1 LSILIAILGIGFLIF
16 VHELGHFL
24 ACRLTKTRTETF
36 SIGFGPRLFG
46 WENLPGER
54 KRFTWGRRQLD
65 PERHAMDFRVAVIPL
80 GGYVKMAGEN
90 PGERSGKGDEF
101 PSKPTWARVF
111 IICAGVIMNVITAGL
126 FYAVA
131 YAGGVPTPPALV
143 GEVAP
148 GQPAWAA
155 GVRAGDRLER
165 LDGHQLRSF
174 IDLMME
180 GALLARGEPAP
191 LELTREG
198 KPLTLTV
205 TPAYDEERGALVLGI
220 APARGLRIVADGRR
234 LDLGAEEPVVVAGV
248 PARGGAEALELL
260 SAALAAGVDPV
271 VLERAGAEPFS
282 VSLQGRELDPAPTEG
297 AAKLQI
303 EPWGHPRVDA
313 VRTLPGRAADA
324 QNPLKKD
331 DVIVEALLAGG
342 RRLSVDGTSVL
353 RELLFRGGLE
363 GLVVERG
370 GARVDVPLSLASP
383 AEVAAFL
390 EDLSV
395 RVEPSTRVRPTTAVL
410 LESRKVRRG
419 AGAAAAAGIQAGER
433 VVQVAGKPVATWEDL
448 LQSLRSAKAEVPLTL
463 RVKPEDGPE
472 REVTVV
478 PSIPRSLKGLEVTLK
493 EHEEPFEGGGLLS
506 SIGLGVQRTAREVK
520 NVFRQIGA
528 FFTGTVSFSKNIGG
542 PKMLGEVA
550 ANFAETSWLKFI
562 QFLAYISVSLAVLN
576 ILPIPILDG
585 GHLLFIL
592 MEKIK
597 GAPLKESTIG
607 KMQMVGLVLVLALLA
622 FALKND
628 FTPRSLR

>member
-16 VHELGHFL
+16 IHELGHFL

-54 KRFTWGRRQLD
+54 KRFTWGHRRLD
-65 PERHAMDFRVAVIPL
+65 PERHAMDFRVAAIPL

-111 IICAGVIMNVITAGL
+111 IICAGVIMNVITACL

-148 GQPAWAA
+148 GKPAWKA

-174 IDLMME
+174 IDLLME

-191 LELTREG
+191 LELRRDG
-198 KPLTLTV
+198 KPVTLTV
-205 TPAYDEERGALVLGI
+205 TPEYDEERGALVLGI
-220 APARGLRIVADGRR
+220 GQAHGLRIEADGRR
-234 LDLGAEEPVVVAGV
+234 FDLGAEEPVVVAGV
-248 PARGGAEALELL
+248 PARGGEEALGVL
-260 SAALAAGVDPV
+260 SIALAAGVDPV

-282 VSLQGRELDPAPTEG
+282 FSLQGRAPVPAPPEG
-297 AAKLQI
+297 APKLQI
-303 EPWGHPRVDA
+303 EPWGHPKVVA
-313 VRTLPGRAADA
+313 VRQVPGPAGEAGS
-324 QNPLKKD
+324 PLKEG

-342 RRLSVDGTSVL
+342 ARLPVDGASVVAAL
-353 RELLFRGGLE
+353 PFRGGLE

-370 GARVDVPLSLASP
+370 GTRVDVPLALGSR

-390 EDLSV
+390 DGIAV
-395 RVEPSTRVRPTTAVL
+395 RVEPSTRVRPTTGVL
-410 LESRKVRRG
+410 LQGRKVRQG
-419 AGAAAAAGIQAGER
+419 AGAAAAAGIQPGER
-433 VVQVAGKPVATWEDL
+433 VVQVAGKPVAAWEDL
-448 LQSLRSAKAEVPLTL
+448 LQSLGNAKAEVPLTL
-463 RVKPEDGPE
+463 RVKPEDGAE

-478 PSIPRSLKGLEVTLK
+478 PSIPRGLEGLEVTLQ
-493 EHEEPFEGGGLLS
+493 EHEEPFDGGGVLS
-506 SIGLGVQRTAREVK
+506 SVGLGIQRTAREVK

-585 GHLLFIL
+585 GHLLFIV